1 MPTRTKSEVAH
12 ARIGYQALHVALA
25 EGHYPAPED
34 TGDSEPHRDRR
45 EGPGGFGEERDGEA
59 EHPVAAGL
67 EEEARQQDR
76 AGGGR
81 LGMRVGQP
89 GVEAEGREL
98 YGEAGEE
105 AEHEEHLEGRR
116 QRSGERSAKELVV
129 GEAPVAGARAVGGVE
144 AGYGRDHEEA
154 ARLGEDEELDRGAM
168 PALMAPDVDHEEHGH
183 QHELPHEGEEE
194 EVAREEDP
202 VDSRQGEGKVEVE
215 EGDAFLDSLPGGDD
229 GHRA

>member
-1 MPTRTKSEVAH
+1 M
-12 ARIGYQALHVALA
+12 
-25 EGHYPAPED
+25 
-34 TGDSEPHRDRR
+34 RR
-45 EGPGGFGEERDGEA
+45 RPF
-59 EHPVAAGL
+59 
-67 EEEARQQDR
+67 
-76 AGGGR
+76 
-81 LGMRVGQP
+81 
-89 GVEAEGREL
+89 
-98 YGEAGEE
+98 
-105 AEHEEHLEGRR
+105 
-116 QRSGERSAKELVV
+116 V
-129 GEAPVAGARAVGGVE
+129 GEAPFAGARAVGGVE

-202 VDSRQGEGKVEVE
+202 VDSRQGEGKIEVE